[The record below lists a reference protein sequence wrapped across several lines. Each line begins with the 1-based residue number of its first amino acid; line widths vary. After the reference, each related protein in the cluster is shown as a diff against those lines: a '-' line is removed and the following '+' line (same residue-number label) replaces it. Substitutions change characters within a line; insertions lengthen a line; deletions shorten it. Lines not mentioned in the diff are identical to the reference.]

1 MKITIK
7 DVAKKAGVVPSTV
20 SRVMSGKGK
29 ISDSTKQRVKNAI
42 KELDYKPNSI
52 AQKLVSRK
60 SKILG
65 VILPENATTYLNNP
79 FFIEAMRGLGTIA
92 EENSY
97 CIVYS
102 FAKNE
107 DEELKNIKNFTLN
120 NLIDGI
126 CLLTIRE
133 NDRSV
138 AYLKKAKLPFVVIGS
153 PDLPTDI
160 LWVDND
166 NVEATFNVT
175 NLLIKRNYKKI
186 AFIGANKK
194 LKVSR
199 NRLKGFKKAIIEN
212 KIFNCDN
219 LICEEKDFSEESGFN
234 AMKKILETQTPDIVI
249 TTEDLLATGA
259 NRCLKEQN
267 INIKVIGFNNT
278 PLMQYQNPPISSID
292 IDAFGLGYNAGKLLI
307 NTLNNIQLDSNYKII
322 KTKFI
327 ER

>member
-29 ISDSTKQRVKNAI
+29 ISDSTKQRVENAI

-138 AYLKKAKLPFVVIGS
+138 AYLKKTKLPFVVIAS

-160 LWVDND
+160 LWV
-166 NVEATFNVT
+166 
-175 NLLIKRNYKKI
+175 
-186 AFIGANKK
+186 
-194 LKVSR
+194 
-199 NRLKGFKKAIIEN
+199 
-212 KIFNCDN
+212 
-219 LICEEKDFSEESGFN
+219 
-234 AMKKILETQTPDIVI
+234 DIVI

-267 INIKVIGFNNT
+267 INVKVIGFNNT

-292 IDAFGLGYNAGKLLI
+292 IDSFGLGYNAGKLLI